1 MAEYDD
7 VFRRLDKLKRTYTA
21 LYGEVCKLRTKNY
34 KLRTENGNLKAEM
47 RRFVSDP
54 EIAKLLKKYRTE
66 EEEFLANYQGPW
78 SEEDPK
84 QVRDNSPQVAEETE
98 EDKGQLREGQDT
110 LRN

>member
-1 MAEYDD
+1 MAEYDAL
-7 VFRRLDKLKRTYTA
+7 FRRLDKLKHTYTHM
-21 LYGEVCKLRTKNY
+21 YGEICKLRVSNR

-47 RRFVSDP
+47 ARFVSDP

-78 SEEDPK
+78 SEEDTK
-84 QVRDNSPQVAEETE
+84 QVRDDSTQVAEETE
-98 EDKGQLREGQDT
+98 ENKSQLREGQDT